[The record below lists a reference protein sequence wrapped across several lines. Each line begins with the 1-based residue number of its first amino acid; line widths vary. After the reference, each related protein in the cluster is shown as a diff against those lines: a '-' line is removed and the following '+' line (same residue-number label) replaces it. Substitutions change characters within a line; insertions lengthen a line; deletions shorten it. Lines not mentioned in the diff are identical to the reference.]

1 MKRNSLIILFI
12 SLFIII
18 LPACQEDEWA
28 DWKLKNDLYME
39 QLIKDHKGIDSTFY
53 VTNSGLCY
61 QVIYQGWEY
70 NRKPNRSS
78 YVKVNYTGKL
88 IDGSTFDSGSEVTM
102 YMPYLVEGWQEAVS
116 KMNGG
121 GIYKIYI
128 PSTLGYDTISTM
140 SDIPPHS
147 TLIFDVDLIDSYN

>member
-1 MKRNSLIILFI
+1 MKRNSLVILLI

-39 QLIKDHKGIDSTFY
+39 KLTADKKGKDSTFHF
-53 VTNSGLCY
+53 TDSGLCY

-70 NRKPNRSS
+70 NRKPNKNS
-78 YVKVNYTGKL
+78 YIKVSYTGKL
-88 IDGSTFDSGSEVTM
+88 IDGSTFDSGSEVYM
-102 YMPYLVEGWQEAVS
+102 YMSDLVKGWQEGVS

-121 GIYKIYI
+121 GIYRLYI
-128 PSTLGYDTISTM
+128 PSKLGYDTISTM
-140 SDIPPHS
+140 TKIPPHS
-147 TLIFDVDLIDSYN
+147 TLIFDIDLIDSYN

>member
-1 MKRNSLIILFI
+1 MKRNSLFILFI

-53 VTNSGLCY
+53 MTNSGLCY
-61 QVIYQGWEY
+61 QVIIPGWNY
-70 NRKPNRSS
+70 NRKPSKTD
-78 YVKVNYTGKL
+78 YVKVSYTGKL
-88 IDGSTFDSGSEVTM
+88 VDGSVFDSNSKVILDMTE
-102 YMPYLVEGWQEAVS
+102 LVKGWQEGLT

-121 GIYKIYI
+121 AKYRFYI
-128 PSTLGYDTISTM
+128 PSRLGYDTLSTR
-140 SDIPPHS
+140 SAIPPHS
-147 TLIFDVDLIDSYN
+147 TLIFDVDLIA